1 MVSHTSNI
9 SIFLLGNDGN
19 DPLLSAAIWIFF
31 YTDKITRQ
39 LLQRWLGE
47 TRLHQFSY
55 NYYWQGVFPK
65 FISMYAYFIK
75 NRKRGCSTIK
85 YQPSLNFSSFH
96 LRYLKLNKFVE
107 EKMGHTLKLMAS
119 SQTQRTKVI
128 IQDGL
133 IWKLYNYEQ
142 FMLGNHVLGWLS
154 FLTKVIF

>member
-19 DPLLSAAIWIFF
+19 DPLLSAAIWIIF
-31 YTDKITRQ
+31 YTDKIIKQ

-55 NYYWQGVFPK
+55 NYYWQWVFLK
-65 FISMYAYFIK
+65 IIVGCMHILLK
-75 NRKRGCSTIK
+75 TGRGAAL
-85 YQPSLNFSSFH
+85 PSNINHPLTFFSSFH

-107 EKMGHTLKLMAS
+107 KKRDTTLKLMAA
-119 SQTQRTKVI
+119 SQTQRTKVT

-133 IWKLYNYEQ
+133 ILTLYN
-142 FMLGNHVLGWLS
+142 
-154 FLTKVIF
+154 